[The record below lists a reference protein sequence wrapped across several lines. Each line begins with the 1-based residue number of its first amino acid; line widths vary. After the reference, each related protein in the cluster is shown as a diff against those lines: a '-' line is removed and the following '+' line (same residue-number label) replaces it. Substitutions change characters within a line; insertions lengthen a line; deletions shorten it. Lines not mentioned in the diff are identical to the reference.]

1 MNIVLLGVFRGG
13 LEHYVLWR
21 STYKRT
27 DQQLFKLIY
36 KILFQGRDNLA
47 EMKETFHKLDKF
59 ASRDESMEGLS
70 LLETIKKVR
79 PSILIGLSACGG
91 LFTKEILQTMAEF
104 NNQPIIFPLS
114 NPTSRY

>member
-1 MNIVLLGVFRGG
+1 ME
-13 LEHYVLWR
+13 EHVQ
-21 STYKRT
+21 TNG
-27 DQQLFKLIY
+27 DQKLFKLIY

-70 LLETIKKVR
+70 LLDTIKKVR

-91 LFTKEILQTMAEF
+91 LFSKEILETMAEF
-104 NNQPIIFPLS
+104 NSQPIIFPLS
-114 NPTSRY
+114 NPTSRYLSRFKNYWH